1 MKASIKRAYLGL
13 KNWVEE
19 MRPPKTHVKLF
30 YTDTEVHRV
39 CEAVLAVPAGD
50 GEWWTIRHWRD
61 GDGVSIYLNDSEF
74 NFLHPVTGDREEKW
88 DFIPEHLHEQVRGLS
103 QISGFVSQSS
113 EINPHPKPLPC

>member
-1 MKASIKRAYLGL
+1 
-13 KNWVEE
+13 

-30 YTDTEVHRV
+30 YTDVAAGKY

-50 GEWWTIRHWRD
+50 GEWWTIRHFIE

-74 NFLHPVTGDREEKW
+74 NRLSALVRNRQEKW
-88 DFIPEHLHEQVRGLS
+88 DFIPEYLHEQVRGLS